1 MKKDYDKSSF
11 DAYMNSLREYLNEFT
26 FEQEI
31 YTSMILNEMDQLEV
45 EVSSRPCYTNVEELM
60 NAVKEM

>member
-11 DAYMNSLREYLNEFT
+11 DAYMDSLREYLNEFK
-26 FEQEI
+26 FEQQI
-31 YTSMILNEMDQLEV
+31 QTSMILNEIDQLEV
-45 EVSSRPCYTNVEELM
+45 EVSSRPCYTSVEELM

>member
-1 MKKDYDKSSF
+1 MNKDYDKSSF
-11 DAYMNSLREYLNEFT
+11 DAYMNSLREYLNELK

-31 YTSMILNEMDQLEV
+31 YTSMILTEIDQLEV
-45 EVSSRPCYTNVEELM
+45 EVSSRPCYTSVEELM

>member
-11 DAYMNSLREYLNEFT
+11 DAYMDSLREYLNEFK

-31 YTSMILNEMDQLEV
+31 QNSMILSEMDQLEV
-45 EVSSRPCYTNVEELM
+45 EVSSRPCYSSVEELM

>member
-11 DAYMNSLREYLNEFT
+11 DAYMDSLREYLNEFK
-26 FEQEI
+26 FEQQI
-31 YTSMILNEMDQLEV
+31 QTSMILNEMDQLEV

>member
-11 DAYMNSLREYLNEFT
+11 DAYMNSLREYLNELK

-31 YTSMILNEMDQLEV
+31 YTSMILTEIDQLEV
-45 EVSSRPCYTNVEELM
+45 EVSSRPCYTSVEELM

>member
-11 DAYMNSLREYLNEFT
+11 DAYMDSLREYLNEFK

-31 YTSMILNEMDQLEV
+31 YTSMILNEIDQLEV